1 MWKVVIADDEP
12 LIVSGL
18 SEKVNWKQMNC
29 TVVGVAANGVQARA
43 HLEKLNPDILLTDV
57 AMPGMTGLELAAW
70 LRQQKRSTRV
80 ILLSAYDYF
89 QYAQEGIRMGA
100 CDYILKPINMER
112 LREAVSKAIE
122 QLETGGAQR
131 AENGLTQ
138 KLESEELDRLFDAVQ
153 YGAVEGEHP
162 AGFERGVVLCVK
174 VFNQKKN
181 NDTALL
187 HVRHAIA
194 DYLQTRRTPCYCR
207 GNGQILIFAIPAQT
221 QGEAETVI
229 ERIGQITA
237 EEGNDRGTLCVAT
250 AGSEVCILEGL
261 HKQYLDC
268 VSQMEQAYFA
278 VSGGIWRRRAPQKPV
293 PAQGELDELDELRSA
308 LRNGN
313 QERMRAAFDGMCEKL
328 LCEQDTEHAAH
339 SMREAHRIATNVAS
353 MMGMIEKPLLSSER
367 KNETFSEKRKQV
379 AQYLESICTFIAQSQ
394 DTAGR
399 LRLMMQENCMR
410 AEFSLSEAAEKMGMS
425 VPYMSRLFKK
435 ELGENFQEMLVR
447 LRIEKACELLRETS
461 LRNNEISRRV
471 GFEDERYFGQVFR
484 RYCGITPGQ
493 YRTLKKKSQQ

>member
-18 SEKVNWKQMNC
+18 SEKVNWKQMDC
-29 TVVGVAANGVQARA
+29 TVVGVASNGLQART

-70 LRQQKRSTRV
+70 LRQQKRHTRV

-112 LREAVSKAIE
+112 LREAVSKAID
-122 QLETGGAQR
+122 QLETDGAQR
-131 AENGLTQ
+131 PENSRTQ
-138 KLESEELDRLFDAVQ
+138 KWESKELDLLFDAVQ
-153 YGAVEGEHP
+153 YGAVARERL
-162 AGFERGVVLCVK
+162 AGFERGFVLCVK
-174 VFNQKKN
+174 AFNQKKSD
-181 NDTALL
+181 DTALL
-187 HVRHAIA
+187 NARHAIA
-194 DYLQTRRTPCYCR
+194 DYLQTRCTPCYCR
-207 GNGQILIFAIPAQT
+207 SNEQMLIFTVPAQT
-221 QGEAETVI
+221 QGEAEIMI
-229 ERIGQITA
+229 ERIGQIASETCKDHA
-237 EEGNDRGTLCVAT
+237 TLCVAT
-250 AGSEVCILEGL
+250 AGAEICTLEGL
-261 HKQYLDC
+261 HEQYLDC
-268 VSQMEQAYFA
+268 AAQMEQAYF
-278 VSGGIWRRRAPQKPV
+278 SSNGGIWRRRAPQKPV
-293 PAQGELDELDELRSA
+293 LVQCELDELRSA

-313 QERMRAAFDGMCEKL
+313 RERMRAAFDSMCEKL
-328 LCEQDTEHAAH
+328 LCGQDAEHAAH

-367 KNETFSEKRKQV
+367 KNETFAEKRRQV
-379 AQYLESICTFIAQSQ
+379 TQYLESICAFIAQNQ

-461 LRNNEISRRV
+461 LRNNEISGRV

-484 RYCGITPGQ
+484 RHCGITPGQ